1 MEIDDCFLEFE
12 IWNFNFFKVSKRIVI
27 AVDGFSSCGKSS
39 FAKLIAQRLGYLYI
53 DSGAMYRAVT
63 LGFIQNRLIDN
74 GQVNQEDLL
83 SNIKKMEVGFSY
95 NPNTQM
101 HETTLNGV
109 VVEEEIRT
117 IGVASLVSV
126 VAAIPEVRERMVELQ
141 RKLGFDK
148 GIVMDGRDI
157 GTVVFPNAELKIFM
171 TADPKIRAERRLKE
185 SMEKNQIVNFAEILA
200 NIEERDH
207 LDQTRD
213 VSPLRKAEDAIVLD
227 NSHMTIK
234 EQMVWVENLILERIR
249 S

>member
-1 MEIDDCFLEFE
+1 M
-12 IWNFNFFKVSKRIVI
+12 SKRIVI

-63 LGFIQNRLIDN
+63 LGFIQNGLIEN
-74 GQVNQEDLL
+74 GAVKREDLL
-83 SNIKKMEVGFSY
+83 ANIKKLEVGFSF
-95 NPNTQM
+95 NPNAKT

-109 VVEEEIRT
+109 VVEEQIRT

-126 VAAIPEVRERMVELQ
+126 VAAVSEVRERMVELQ
-141 RKLGFDK
+141 RKLGVDK

-157 GTVVFPNAELKIFM
+157 GTVVFPDAELKIFM

-185 SMEKNQIVNFAEILA
+185 LVEKGQGVNFAEILA

-213 VSPLRKAEDAIVLD
+213 ISPLRKADDAIVLD
-227 NSHMTIK
+227 NSYMTIS
-234 EQMVWVENLILERIR
+234 EQMVWVEQLIEERTK
-249 S
+249 

>member
-1 MEIDDCFLEFE
+1 M
-12 IWNFNFFKVSKRIVI
+12 NKRIVI

-39 FAKLIAQRLGYLYI
+39 FAKLIANRLGYLYI

-63 LGFIQNRLIDN
+63 LGFIQNGLIEN
-74 GQVNQEDLL
+74 GKVKSEGLIE
-83 SNIKKMEVGFSY
+83 NIKRMDVGFSL
-95 NPNTQM
+95 NPNTKKY
-101 HETTLNGV
+101 ETTLNGV
-109 VVEEEIRT
+109 VVEEQIRT

-126 VAAIPEVRERMVELQ
+126 VAAIAEVRERMVELQ
-141 RKLGFDK
+141 RKLGADK

-185 SMEKNQIVNFAEILA
+185 LIEKGQSVNFEEILA

-213 VSPLRKAEDAIVLD
+213 VSPLRKAEDAVILD
-227 NSHMTIK
+227 NSRMTLD
-234 EQMVWVENLILERIR
+234 EQMVWVENLINERTR
-249 S
+249 

>member
-1 MEIDDCFLEFE
+1 M
-12 IWNFNFFKVSKRIVI
+12 SKKIVI

-63 LGFIQNRLIDN
+63 PGFIQNGLIENGVVKRDN
-74 GQVNQEDLL
+74 LL
-83 SNIKKMEVGFSY
+83 SNIKKLEVGFNL
-95 NPNTQM
+95 NPNTKE

-109 VVEEEIRT
+109 VVEEQIRM

-126 VAAIPEVRERMVELQ
+126 VAAVSEVRERMVELQ
-141 RKLGFDK
+141 RKLGVDK

-157 GTVVFPNAELKIFM
+157 GTVVFPDAELKIFM
-171 TADPKIRAERRLKE
+171 TADSIIRAERRLKE
-185 SMEKNQIVNFAEILA
+185 LVEKGQEVNFEEILA

-213 VSPLRKAEDAIVLD
+213 ISPLRKAEDAIILD
-227 NSHMTIK
+227 NSHMTID
-234 EQMVWVENLILERIR
+234 EQMVWVEKLIEERIK
-249 S
+249 

>member
-1 MEIDDCFLEFE
+1 M
-12 IWNFNFFKVSKRIVI
+12 SKRIVI

-63 LGFIQNRLIDN
+63 LGFIQNGLIEN
-74 GQVNQEDLL
+74 GVVKRDDLL
-83 SNIKKMEVGFSY
+83 ANIKKLEVGFNF
-95 NPNTQM
+95 NPNTKK

-109 VVEEEIRT
+109 VVEEQIRT

-126 VAAIPEVRERMVELQ
+126 VAAVSEVRERMVELQ
-141 RKLGFDK
+141 RKLGVDK

-157 GTVVFPNAELKIFM
+157 GTVVFPDAELKIFM

-185 SMEKNQIVNFAEILA
+185 LVEKGQEVNFAEILA

-213 VSPLRKAEDAIVLD
+213 ISPLRKADNAIILD
-227 NSHMTIK
+227 NSHMTID
-234 EQMVWVENLILERIR
+234 EQMVWVENLIIEKTKEVT
-249 S
+249 SDK

>member
-1 MEIDDCFLEFE
+1 M
-12 IWNFNFFKVSKRIVI
+12 SKRIVI

-63 LGFIQNRLIDN
+63 LGFIQNGLIEN
-74 GQVNQEDLL
+74 GRVKKNNLL
-83 SNIKKMEVGFSY
+83 INVKRMEVGFTF
-95 NPNTQM
+95 NTSSKK

-109 VVEEEIRT
+109 VVEEQIRT

-126 VAAIPEVRERMVELQ
+126 VAAISEVRERMVELQ
-141 RKLGFDK
+141 RKLGVDK

-157 GTVVFPNAELKIFM
+157 GTVVFPKAELKIFM

-185 SMEKNQIVNFAEILA
+185 LVENGQSVNFAEILA

-213 VSPLRKAEDAIVLD
+213 ISPLRKAEDAIVLD
-227 NSHMTIK
+227 NSYMTID
-234 EQMVWVENLILERIR
+234 EQMVWVEKLIMEKTK
-249 S
+249 

>member
-1 MEIDDCFLEFE
+1 V
-12 IWNFNFFKVSKRIVI
+12 NKKIVI

-39 FAKLIAQRLGYLYI
+39 FAKLIAKRLGYLYI

-63 LGFIQNRLIDN
+63 LGFIQNGLIEN
-74 GQVNQEDLL
+74 GIVKKDGLL
-83 SNIKKMEVGFSY
+83 DNIKRMDVGFSF
-95 NPNTQM
+95 NPISKM

-109 VVEEEIRT
+109 VVEEQIRT

-141 RKLGFDK
+141 RKLGVDK

-157 GTVVFPNAELKIFM
+157 GTVVFPNAELKLFM

-185 SMEKNQIVNFAEILA
+185 LLEKGQPVNFDEILA

-213 VSPLRKAEDAIVLD
+213 VSPLRKAEDAIILD
-227 NSHMTIK
+227 NSHMTLD
-234 EQMVWVENLILERIR
+234 EQMVWVENLINERTK
-249 S
+249 

>member
-1 MEIDDCFLEFE
+1 
-12 IWNFNFFKVSKRIVI
+12 VSKKIVI

-63 LGFIQNRLIDN
+63 LGFIQNGLIEN
-74 GQVNQEDLL
+74 GVVKREDLL
-83 SNIKKMEVGFSY
+83 PNIKKMEVGFSF
-95 NPNTQM
+95 NPITKM
-101 HETTLNGV
+101 HETTLNGA
-109 VVEEEIRT
+109 VVEEQIRT

-126 VAAIPEVRERMVELQ
+126 VAAVSEVRERMVELQ
-141 RKLGFDK
+141 RKLGVDK

-157 GTVVFPNAELKIFM
+157 GTVVFPDAELKIFM

-185 SMEKNQIVNFAEILA
+185 SMEKGQEVNFAEILA

-213 VSPLRKAEDAIVLD
+213 VSPLRKADDAIVLD
-227 NSHMTIK
+227 NSHMTIG
-234 EQMVWVENLILERIR
+234 EQMVWVEQMIEERTK
-249 S
+249 

>member
-1 MEIDDCFLEFE
+1 M
-12 IWNFNFFKVSKRIVI
+12 SKKIVI

-63 LGFIQNRLIDN
+63 LGFIQTGLIENGAVKRDN
-74 GQVNQEDLL
+74 LL
-83 SNIKKMEVGFSY
+83 ENIKKLEVGFSF
-95 NPNTQM
+95 NPNTKK
-101 HETTLNGV
+101 HETTLNRI
-109 VVEEEIRT
+109 VVEEQIRT

-126 VAAIPEVRERMVELQ
+126 VAAISEVRERMVELQ
-141 RKLGFDK
+141 RKLGVDK

-185 SMEKNQIVNFAEILA
+185 LVEKDQVVNFDEILA

-213 VSPLRKAEDAIVLD
+213 ISPLRKAEDAIILD
-227 NSHMTIK
+227 NSYMTID
-234 EQMVWVENLILERIR
+234 EQMIWVESLVVEKTNEAT
-249 S
+249 SEK